1 MANLTLVVDVPLVLA
16 AMDISREARISLG
29 DALMIEAARQANC
42 WRILTEDLSHGQM
55 IRNVTV
61 ENPFQPDVPGP
72 R

>member
-1 MANLTLVVDVPLVLA
+1 
-16 AMDISREARISLG
+16 MDTSREASISLWA
-29 DALMIEAARQANC
+29 ALMIEAARQANC